1 MSKFSRL
8 IIYPKDVS
16 AITGKN
22 YRTSWLLLHK
32 IKTHYG
38 KEAHQSVTVLEFC
51 EYMGLKLEDVLNA
64 VSWQPN
70 IRICTYLKLKLIV
83 QSLLLFF
90 KGFGFFKTEFCR
102 FEPICD
108 VMRSTIKVS
117 NLNIKYQL
125 ENIMKF
131 F

>member
-38 KEAHQSVTVLEFC
+38 KEAHHVVTV
-51 EYMGLKLEDVLNA
+51 
-64 VSWQPN
+64 
-70 IRICTYLKLKLIV
+70 
-83 QSLLLFF
+83 
-90 KGFGFFKTEFCR
+90 
-102 FEPICD
+102 
-108 VMRSTIKVS
+108 
-117 NLNIKYQL
+117 
-125 ENIMKF
+125 
-131 F
+131 